1 VWSQS
6 PYRYRDRGIR
16 GIHYCVGRTAITHVF
31 PRWYSRGA
39 PYLFSRPRI
48 IIIQKR
54 PTEQLY
60 RVRKTA
66 RLIQFPL
73 GPCQT
78 LSGARLPPRQQKRS
92 PRGRRAIAK
101 VSTRNGDVKCS
112 KAKLMN
118 NCSRRRPSPGF
129 IILLSSPSESR
140 ATWRVNRPRG
150 PKILA
155 NVSSDPWNDN
165 DIVVRFNYCA
175 GNKIL

>member
-1 VWSQS
+1 MSSQ
-6 PYRYRDRGIR
+6 PPHPYRDRGIR
-16 GIHYCVGRTAITHVF
+16 RIHYCVGRTAITHVL
-31 PRWYSRGA
+31 PHLYSRGA

-92 PRGRRAIAK
+92 PRGRCTIAK

-118 NCSRRRPSPGF
+118 NCSRRPPPTHRPV
-129 IILLSSPSESR
+129 LLFYY
-140 ATWRVNRPRG
+140 PRRH
-150 PKILA
+150 
-155 NVSSDPWNDN
+155 VT
-165 DIVVRFNYCA
+165 
-175 GNKIL
+175 